1 MFDLQF
7 YKTILQ
13 QTKFYHYI
21 FVGRFQVSHICY
33 SFLDQD
39 AQIFKD
45 NYSTYVENYIRYF
58 NIIDKRHLIESI

>member
-21 FVGRFQVSHICY
+21 FVGRFQVSHIGY

-45 NYSTYVENYIRYF
+45 NYSTYVENYIRY
-58 NIIDKRHLIESI
+58 